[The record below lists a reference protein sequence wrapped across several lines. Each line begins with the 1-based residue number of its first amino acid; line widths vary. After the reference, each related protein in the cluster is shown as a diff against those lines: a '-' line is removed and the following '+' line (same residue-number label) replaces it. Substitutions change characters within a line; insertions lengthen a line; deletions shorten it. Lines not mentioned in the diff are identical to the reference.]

1 MYYRVAIQR
10 RGDQLDRPPSWQWKS
25 TVLSSLQTLFQ
36 FLRLYGALP
45 QDQLRVFFSSSREGL
60 EEQLAQ
66 ENRGHESD
74 SVTAAQFLRER
85 MICSPQVARRTS
97 EREGG
102 SYQERVS
109 TAVATQPSLNES
121 CKGVTTLH
129 RGALSALE
137 EETARARKR
146 GRWRPRPSLLV
157 HRTLLSAASPRL
169 DEAFGEGAGWR
180 MASVGCT

>member
-10 RGDQLDRPPSWQWKS
+10 QGDQLDRPPSWQWRS

-45 QDQLRVFFSSSREGL
+45 QDQLRVFSSSSRKGL
-60 EEQLAQ
+60 EEELAQ

-102 SYQERVS
+102 SYQVRVS
-109 TAVATQPSLNES
+109 TAVAIHPSAMES
-121 CKGVTTLH
+121 SRAGNGLD
-129 RGALSALE
+129 GMGMNALE
-137 EETARARKR
+137 RSQRERE
-146 GRWRPRPSLLV
+146 S
-157 HRTLLSAASPRL
+157 
-169 DEAFGEGAGWR
+169 GAGGDHDVPYTFVLPLSMPQVLAWAR
-180 MASVGCT
+180 LLARVERGEVQP

>member
-36 FLRLYGALP
+36 FLRLYDALP
-45 QDQLRVFFSSSREGL
+45 QDQLLVFFSSSGEGL
-60 EEQLAQ
+60 VEQLAQ
-66 ENRGHESD
+66 ENRGRESD

-97 EREGG
+97 ERERG
-102 SYQERVS
+102 S

-121 CKGVTTLH
+121 CKGLTTLD
-129 RGALSALE
+129 RGGLSALE
-137 EETARARKR
+137 RRRLELESGAGGDHDLPYWFT
-146 GRWRPRPSLLV
+146 GPSSLPQALAWMKLLV
-157 HRTLLSAASPRL
+157 RVQ
-169 DEAFGEGAGWR
+169 DGEWHP
-180 MASVGCT
+180 